1 MENSVLESY
10 ISQIRAGHGF
20 LLVYAVNSRKSFEKL
35 DEYREAILNVK
46 DVDEFP
52 LIIIGN
58 KNDLE
63 HERKV
68 SNQEGQEMA
77 KVFGCPFFETSAKTR
92 TNVDEA
98 FFGLVKE
105 IRKYEAKKKSSGNTN
120 NQKNQNEQ
128 KCCVIL

>member
-1 MENSVLESY
+1 M
-10 ISQIRAGHGF
+10 
-20 LLVYAVNSRKSFEKL
+20 
-35 DEYREAILNVK
+35 NVK
-46 DVDEFP
+46 DVDEYP

-58 KNDLE
+58 KNDLD

-68 SNQEGQEMA
+68 STQEGQEMA

-105 IRKYEAKKKSSGNTN
+105 IRKFEAKKKGNN
-120 NQKNQNEQ
+120 NSNNKLESNKTG